1 MLEGFIISIPI
12 FYVLGLVSFI
22 RYIAR
27 DKNSASH
34 EDRVST
40 LKSIVPE
47 LKDTLS
53 KSDAKR
59 GLENLIAKY
68 TKEIEQQEVLVSPEV
83 PVENRQETQEG
94 TTQYEAI
101 IQPVEQ
107 EDKTAQEYQ
116 SAQKQSMQIGL
127 MWSRWYSD
135 NSINLLLYVGAFLI
149 VASAAIF
156 VGFQWDAMPGLI
168 KASAFSLVTLAF
180 FLCGIVFY
188 RIESIKNAGF
198 TFISIASILLPFN
211 GIGWY
216 NFYFKDVGF
225 EVGGVWLVTSII
237 CLTAYFFLT
246 TYLRKTQFVY
256 VMSLAFLSI
265 VLSIVNIFQMNRE
278 FYVLGM
284 VFTAF
289 VLFLTNR
296 ALSMGKE
303 SVVLHEPLL
312 VSSHVLLPISLVFG
326 FIFAIGQGRVLSY
339 ETALTVLLSA
349 VFYLLSYLFYKRAEF
364 IFACQIIFPISV
376 YVFLRASTFDP
387 AQAVVV
393 TQLVPILYLFVRK
406 YVPRDIDLVR
416 LTTMHLALGLG
427 VMGFSANLFFSEPF
441 GLGTSLS
448 ILILSVHFF
457 VTYFVEKNI
466 VFLVFS
472 LSAFAGFV
480 YFFLNWT
487 GIDQVF
493 AFMAVQM
500 LGVLYIAIAYHV
512 DSWNIEKEYILLLSR
527 VLVPVSGLLGVGYI
541 FVNGG
546 SIYGNGLIFGLI
558 ALIFYALCYYFLRFY
573 YYFFIASA
581 LLLVVIFVLC
591 RFVGVPLLLSL
602 NIIQVLGI
610 IYAIASYQFSER
622 VSGERV
628 SLMSI
633 SNGVLP
639 ALGVGIGIIATQSSD
654 GFFVKEVVLSSFLG
668 VLYYSIN
675 YLKTKSKTYF
685 LLSEVSFVLFL
696 TIFMRWAQVEVNHI
710 LYALNIVFA
719 AFLAI
724 GYLLR
729 KTHNDESYISIL
741 VGVFGSVLVFFAH
754 IMLLGGDG
762 LFYFALFPALYSL
775 LSFVLL
781 RSEGLFGGYLFFQCV
796 AVFLF
801 GQEFLENTAGMEMLA
816 FVYLVFCAGYYGLI
830 FFIKDVKTQNLLLVA
845 AGVNGVL
852 AHVFGVRVPRNEF
865 IVASIEAVLSYS
877 WYVITN
883 KSYSLFTA
891 IFLSILTLYIFGLV
905 WPNSTFQPI
914 LFVGLYSFV
923 YGIFTTQRGKA
934 YAPQMRIVS
943 LSGAMMTVM
952 FFFVTSLFVID
963 LKTPALIS
971 SYFLTILFAFD
982 AYYVREKN
990 FGYVAS
996 IIGMCTYFW
1005 QVYILDQTEYQVY
1018 LLPLGVYFLVLSYF
1032 TRNEKNRDISR
1043 GFTYG
1048 GLFIL
1053 LVPLLFQTFGDQGF
1067 YYSILLGVE
1076 GILLLSYG
1084 ITSSTKLYRYIG
1096 IASIAAAV
1104 FSQTYNVLFSLPRWV
1119 ATAAAGLTFIAVAI
1133 FLLLKRKDLK

>member
-27 DKNSASH
+27 DKNAVKQ
-34 EDRVST
+34 DRTST
-40 LKSIVPE
+40 LKSIIPDLE
-47 LKDTLS
+47 NALS
-53 KSDAKR
+53 KSDAKQS
-59 GLENLIAKY
+59 LESLIAIY
-68 TKEIEQQEVLVSPEV
+68 TKEIEANESPSAHEASEEPQVTSQEIEQVPYEEEKSSQEEYLPPE
-83 PVENRQETQEG
+83 
-94 TTQYEAI
+94 YKA
-101 IQPVEQ
+101 
-107 EDKTAQEYQ
+107 
-116 SAQKQSMQIGL
+116 AQKQSLQIGL
-127 MWSRWYSD
+127 MWSRWYTD

-180 FLCGIVFY
+180 FMCGILFY

-216 NFYFKDVGF
+216 NFHFKEAGF
-225 EVGGVWLVTSII
+225 EIGGVWLVTSIV
-237 CLTAYFFLT
+237 CLSVYLFFT
-246 TYLRKTQFVY
+246 VYLQKTQFVY
-256 VMSLAFLSI
+256 VMSLALLSI

-278 FYVLGM
+278 FYILGM
-284 VFTAF
+284 VFTSF

-296 ALSMGKE
+296 ALSTNRE
-303 SVVLHEPLL
+303 HAISSEPLL
-312 VSSHVLLPISLVFG
+312 VSAHVLLPISLVFG
-326 FIFAIGQGRVLSY
+326 LVFALDQGRLLSY
-339 ETALTVLLSA
+339 ETALTLLLSA
-349 VFYLLSYLFYKRAEF
+349 VFYVLSYVFYKRAEF
-364 IFACQIIFPISV
+364 IFACQILFPISL
-376 YVFLRASTFDP
+376 YVFLRASDFDP

-393 TQLVPILYLFVRK
+393 TQIVPILYLFIRK
-406 YVPRDIDLVR
+406 YIPRDADFVR

-427 VMGFSANLFFSEPF
+427 VAGFVTNLIFHEPF

-448 ILILSVHFF
+448 ILILSIHFF
-457 VTYFVEKNI
+457 ITYFVEKNI
-466 VFLVFS
+466 VFMVFS
-472 LSAFAGFV
+472 LSALSGFV

-512 DSWNIEKEYILLLSR
+512 DSWNIEKEYMLLLSR

-558 ALIFYALCYYFLRFY
+558 ALIFYVLCYYFLRFY
-573 YYFFIASA
+573 YYFFISSA

-602 NIIQVLGI
+602 NIVQVLGI
-610 IYAIASYQFSER
+610 LYAIASYQLGER
-622 VSGERV
+622 VSGEKV
-628 SLMSI
+628 SLVSI

-639 ALGVGIGIIATQSSD
+639 ALGFGIGVIATQSSD
-654 GFFVKEVVLSSFLG
+654 GFFVKEVVFSSFLG

-685 LLSEVSFVLFL
+685 LLSEVSSVLFI
-696 TIFMRWAQVEVNHI
+696 TIFMRWAHVEVSHI

-719 AFLAI
+719 AFLAL
-724 GYLLR
+724 GYLFR
-729 KTHNDESYISIL
+729 KIHNDESYISIL
-741 VGVFGSVLVFFAH
+741 VGVFGSVLVFLAH
-754 IMLLGGDG
+754 IIFVGSDG
-762 LFYFALFPALYSL
+762 LFYFALFPAVYSL
-775 LSFVLL
+775 VSFVLL

-801 GQEFLENTAGMEMLA
+801 GQEFLENTAGMEMIAFIYLA
-816 FVYLVFCAGYYGLI
+816 FCVFYYGLI
-830 FFIKDVKTQNLLLVA
+830 FFVKNERTQNMLL
-845 AGVNGVL
+845 AGTAINGFL
-852 AHVFGVRVPRNEF
+852 AHVFGVRVAGYEL
-865 IVASIEAVLSYS
+865 IVASVEGVIAYS

-883 KSYSLFTA
+883 KSYGFFAGL
-891 IFLSILTLYIFGLV
+891 LMSILAMFVFGYV
-905 WPNSTFQPI
+905 WPESAFQPI
-914 LFVGLYSFV
+914 LFVALYSFV
-923 YGIFTTQRGKA
+923 YGLFAVQRAGA
-934 YAPQMRIVS
+934 FATRIRNIS
-943 LSGAMMTVM
+943 LTGALATVL
-952 FFFVTSLFVID
+952 FFFMVKYIMTD
-963 LKTPALIS
+963 LGIPALIS

-990 FGYVAS
+990 FGYIAS
-996 IIGMCTYFW
+996 IIGMFTYFW
-1005 QVYILDQTEYQVY
+1005 QVYVLGQTEYQVY
-1018 LLPLGVYFLVLSYF
+1018 LLPMGVYFLVLSYF
-1032 TRNEKNRDISR
+1032 TRNEKNRDIPKS
-1043 GFTYG
+1043 FTYG

-1053 LVPLLFQTFGDQGF
+1053 LVPLMFQTFGDQGF

-1076 GILLLSYG
+1076 GMLLLSYG
-1084 ITSSTKLYRYIG
+1084 ITSSARLYRYIG
-1096 IASIAAAV
+1096 IASIAASV

-1119 ATAAAGLTFIAVAI
+1119 ATAVAGLTFIAVAI